1 MPARIETIDAIAR
14 RLGRDVIFLDIRNCR
29 DRPARD
35 RPEIVEATAW
45 LDAEGIGWTACLSF
59 APGMLLIE
67 GGPRAIHIEA
77 PFESDSPM
85 LAKLEARFETP
96 DGRPRHPDLILT
108 LLTLEDALINAEQD
122 APGFWD
128 RI

>member
-1 MPARIETIDAIAR
+1 MPVRIETIDAIAR
-14 RLGRDVIFLDIRNCR
+14 RLGRDVIFLDIRNGG
-29 DRPARD
+29 DRPVRD

-45 LDAEGIGWTACLSF
+45 LDAEGIGWTACLGF
-59 APGMLLIE
+59 VPGMLLIE
-67 GGPRAIHIEA
+67 GGPRAIYIEA
-77 PFESDSPM
+77 PFEPGSAM

-96 DGRPRHPDLILT
+96 DGHPRHPDLILT

-122 APGFWD
+122 TPGFWD

>member
-14 RLGRDVIFLDIRNCR
+14 RLGRDVIFLDIRSGK
-29 DRPARD
+29 DRPVQD
-35 RPEIVEATAW
+35 RPEIAEATAW
-45 LDAEGIGWTACLSF
+45 LDAEGIGWTACLGF

-77 PFESDSPM
+77 PFEPGSAM

-96 DGRPRHPDLILT
+96 DGHPRHPDLILT
-108 LLTLEDALINAEQD
+108 LLILEDALINTEQD

>member
-14 RLGRDVIFLDIRNCR
+14 RLGRDVIFLDIRSGE
-29 DRPARD
+29 DRSVQD
-35 RPEIVEATAW
+35 RPEIAEATTW
-45 LDAEGIGWTACLSF
+45 LDAEGIGWTACLGF

-77 PFESDSPM
+77 PFEAGSAM
-85 LAKLEARFETP
+85 LAKLEARFEAP
-96 DGRPRHPDLILT
+96 DGHPRHPDLILT
-108 LLTLEDALINAEQD
+108 LLTFEDALINAEQD
-122 APGFWD
+122 TPGFWD

>member
-14 RLGRDVIFLDIRNCR
+14 RLGRDVIFLDIRTAA
-29 DRPARD
+29 DRPVRD

-45 LDAEGIGWTACLSF
+45 LDAEGIGWTACLGF

-67 GGPRAIHIEA
+67 GGPRAIHIEV
-77 PFESDSPM
+77 PFEPGSAM
-85 LAKLEARFETP
+85 LAKLDARFETP
-96 DGRPRHPDLILT
+96 DGQPRHRDLILT
-108 LLTLEDALINAEQD
+108 LLHLEVALINAEQD
-122 APGFWD
+122 EPRFWE